1 MQPVSFSLK
10 IDKSENW
17 AIQAIPTDN
26 AQQSLYN
33 VVKSSRICK
42 QGCDVP

>member
-17 AIQAIPTDN
+17 VIQAVPTDN
-26 AQQSLYN
+26 AQQLIS
-33 VVKSSRICK
+33 KAA
-42 QGCDVP
+42 